1 MKKPHKLSS
10 NQARTLLRFAIIV
23 AALLLLSLL
32 IILKMLDTTIF
43 RADEW
48 RADAEKALSDTTIIK
63 PERGSILAHDG
74 SILACNL
81 EVYDIS
87 IDLQHPKIKPAN
99 KIIMFFCWFV
109 FIFKKFTKIQNKT

>member
-43 RADEW
+43 RADKW
-48 RADAEKALSDTTIIK
+48 RAHAEEVMSDTTIIK
-63 PERGSILAHDG
+63 PERGS
-74 SILACNL
+74 
-81 EVYDIS
+81 
-87 IDLQHPKIKPAN
+87 
-99 KIIMFFCWFV
+99 
-109 FIFKKFTKIQNKT
+109 